1 MRHEHI
7 SQKEINQIC
16 QTLQQSSEE
25 ITIDKVK
32 KILGKGL
39 HSELSV
45 LINLFK
51 ADKQAAIKIAKLEA
65 KNLVEKEHTNDQE
78 TEDDAINLSQKINSL
93 IKDNPD
99 AEKITLQLRGIVQK
113 HIDQEVSNKIALA
126 KKDKLKA
133 EQKYDHIETQF
144 LHLRSLYY
152 KLYEL
157 NERLE
162 DHIKLSKDISN
173 EALKKLHSEQESP
186 IKKPMIKSTHIEQ
199 LEQLSGLRKAAF
211 NQESKI
217 IVLRV
222 TDFHAPL
229 HKVIQLGKK
238 GVLQAKAIHNYQ
250 TKLWELTSYTSTT
263 IKFLVQNGFDIS
275 EELHGLFKKLKKQ
288 Q

>member
-1 MRHEHI
+1 MTHELV
-7 SQKEINQIC
+7 SQTEINQVC
-16 QTLQQSSEE
+16 QTLQKGGEE
-25 ITIDKVK
+25 ITIDRVK

-51 ADKQAAIKIAKLEA
+51 TNKQAAIKVAKAEA
-65 KNLVEKEHTNDQE
+65 KNSTEKECSINQVA
-78 TEDDAINLSQKINSL
+78 EDSATNLSQRINNL
-93 IKDNPD
+93 IKDNPN
-99 AEKITLQLRGIVQK
+99 AEKITLQLRDIVQK
-113 HIDQEVSNKIALA
+113 HIDQEVSNKVALA

-133 EQKYDHIETQF
+133 EQKHDRIETQF

-162 DHIKLSKDISN
+162 DHIKLSKNISN
-173 EALKKLHSEQESP
+173 EAIKKLHSEQANP
-186 IKKPMIKSTHIEQ
+186 IKKAMVKSTHIEQ
-199 LEQLSGLRKAAF
+199 LEQLSGPRKAAY

-217 IVLRV
+217 IALKV

-250 TKLWELTSYTSTT
+250 TKLWELTSYTPTT

-275 EELHGLFKKLKKQ
+275 EELHDLFKKMKKQ